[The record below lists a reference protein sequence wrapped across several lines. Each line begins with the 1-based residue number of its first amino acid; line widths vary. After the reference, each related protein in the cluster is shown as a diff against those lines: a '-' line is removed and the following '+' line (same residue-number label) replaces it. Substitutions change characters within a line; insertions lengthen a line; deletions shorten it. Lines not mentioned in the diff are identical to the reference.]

1 MDGANE
7 LTPQDIHF
15 SQKLLDEFLGVMPKQ
30 NNVIDIGAGSGR
42 VARLLL
48 SNYFNHIDLL
58 DPVDN
63 SNEANKALYPIKVDP
78 KMTLQSF

>member
-1 MDGANE
+1 MYSNIM
-7 LTPQDIHF
+7 PQM
-15 SQKLLDEFLGVMPKQ
+15 V
-30 NNVIDIGAGSGR
+30 NVIDIGAGSGR

-48 SNYFNHIDLL
+48 SNYFSHIDLV

-63 SNEANKALYPIKVDP
+63 SNEAAQALQPIKVDP